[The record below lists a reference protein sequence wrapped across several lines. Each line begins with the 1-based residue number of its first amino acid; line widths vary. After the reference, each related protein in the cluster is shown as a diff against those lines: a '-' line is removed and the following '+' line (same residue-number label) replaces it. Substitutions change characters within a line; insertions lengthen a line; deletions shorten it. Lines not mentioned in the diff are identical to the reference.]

1 MEKRRNIEKSL
12 LLKSLSSSI
21 LVCFVILLLSS
32 PAFAQK
38 KRISIGGASQG
49 GVFYVM
55 AVGMAEVI
63 NRHLPEY
70 NAIALETGGALEN
83 IRLVSKGEIEIAT
96 ANARDA
102 TLGYKGEK
110 PFSTPLKNIRVGLFI
125 GNFILHV
132 VALEKSNIR
141 TVEDLKGKVIN
152 VGPPGSIVASTMEAL
167 LRLHNIS
174 IKDTKIRHMGYSEA
188 MEAMADGIIDSAAL
202 YGTIPAPAVT
212 SLAVTRKIRLVSANQ
227 KILEAAASK
236 ENIVPL
242 FVPPESYK
250 GQSEGAHVWAV
261 VSATYYNETTRVED
275 VYQWT
280 KAIVEYKDEIQK
292 VHPQGKEVRLA
303 NKKELEISPIPLHPG
318 VIKYAQEVGINY

>member
-1 MEKRRNIEKSL
+1 MNKRRNIERTF
-12 LLKSLSSSI
+12 LLKSISSCI
-21 LVCFVILLLSS
+21 LVCFLILLLSS

-70 NAIALETGGALEN
+70 NAIALETGGAMEN

-110 PFSTPLKNIRVGLFI
+110 PFTTPLKNIRVGVYI
-125 GNFILHV
+125 GNFILHI
-132 VALEKSNIR
+132 VALEKSNIK

-174 IKDTKIRHMGYSEA
+174 IKDIKIRHLGYSEA
-188 MEAMADGIIDSAAL
+188 MEAIADGMIDAAAL

-212 SLAVTRKIRLVSANQ
+212 SLAVTRKIRLVSANE

-250 GQSEGAHVWAV
+250 GQSEGAYVWAV
-261 VSATYYNETTRVED
+261 VSGTYHNEATSVED
-275 VYQWT
+275 VYKWT
-280 KAIVEYKDEIQK
+280 KAIVEHKDEIQK
-292 VHPQGKEVRLA
+292 VHPQGKEVRLV

-318 VIKYAQEVGINY
+318 VVKYAKEVGINY